1 MRQLLLR
8 VAIYLLLASPAIP
21 NRAAAQYLFMDTN
34 GDGRCDFEDLIQS
47 PVDTIDV
54 WLDTSQDGHGS
65 PAVCPTG
72 GEMSISGYE
81 LVLRADTY
89 PTGSVAFGVWT
100 NLIPQFTSD
109 LGTIQ
114 EGNLLR
120 VGHASLGSTTDL
132 PAGKYLLGRVSVQ
145 FFSTKCKRVAPA
157 NTAVIGQE
165 QYETK
170 FYSLC
175 PGAAG
180 DYQIRLG
187 SDFGD
192 YCEVGDLCDDV
203 KGTTW
208 GKIKQRYH

>member
-1 MRQLLLR
+1 MEVCMRQLLLR

-34 GDGRCDFEDLIQS
+34 GDGRCDFEDLIHS

-132 PAGKYLLGRVSVQ
+132 PAGKYLRSEEHTSELQSHHDLV
-145 FFSTKCKRVAPA
+145 C
-157 NTAVIGQE
+157 
-165 QYETK
+165 
-170 FYSLC
+170 
-175 PGAAG
+175 
-180 DYQIRLG
+180 RLLL
-187 SDFGD
+187 
-192 YCEVGDLCDDV
+192 E
-203 KGTTW
+203 K
-208 GKIKQRYH
+208 KKK